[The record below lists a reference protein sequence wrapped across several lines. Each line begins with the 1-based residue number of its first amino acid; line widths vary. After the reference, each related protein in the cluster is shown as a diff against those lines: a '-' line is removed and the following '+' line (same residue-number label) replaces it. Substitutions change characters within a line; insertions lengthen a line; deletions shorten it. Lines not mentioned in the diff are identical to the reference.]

1 MTTLRLF
8 VPIPTLLIVL
18 LFFAQ
23 AQAAPPI
30 YSLTVYGA
38 KMTENNWEEL
48 FLQNERTDLI
58 DSEMLVIA
66 LSRQLGP
73 THPRLNY
80 EIEGQVAR
88 HFGIQD
94 HWEFNLLGAARWE
107 PFWWDRYIDTNAA
120 FGLGLS
126 YATQRPKAEVII
138 EGDSRRLMI
147 YWMMEL
153 AFAVPGTQNLELVTR
168 IHHRSEAFGIL
179 ADEGGS
185 NSLGIGLK
193 YSF

>member
-1 MTTLRLF
+1 MTALRRSVQISAF
-8 VPIPTLLIVL
+8 IMV
-18 LFFAQ
+18 LFFSAP
-23 AQAAPPI
+23 AQAAPPG

-48 FLQNERTDLI
+48 FLQNERTNLI

-66 LSRQLGP
+66 LAKRLGP
-73 THPRLNY
+73 FHPRINY
-80 EIEGQVAR
+80 EIEGQVAK
-88 HFGIQD
+88 HYGIQD

-126 YATQRPKAEVII
+126 YATERPKAEIII
-138 EGDSRRLMI
+138 EGDTRKWMI

-153 AFAVPGTQNLELVTR
+153 AFAIPGTQNLELVTR

-185 NSLGIGLK
+185 NSLGVGLK
-193 YSF
+193 YRF